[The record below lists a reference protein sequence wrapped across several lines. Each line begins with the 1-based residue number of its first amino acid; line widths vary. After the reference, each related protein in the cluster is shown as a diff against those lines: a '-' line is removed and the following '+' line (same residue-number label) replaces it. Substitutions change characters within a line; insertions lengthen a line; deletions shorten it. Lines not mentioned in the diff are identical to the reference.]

1 MAGSSSDNAITVRA
15 GHLGGLFHS
24 FDPAPFREREL
35 DAEAEKYI
43 MGLATERPR
52 SEPLSIIVQLPKAQ
66 GESDIAQILREAVCN
81 HFDYRAEQATRELK
95 ELFQEGW
102 RALLIGI
109 PILSASLVAGHM
121 LGRDA
126 APSSTQWLISES
138 LLILGWVANWR
149 PLEIFLYGW
158 GPIIRRRAVYRRLA
172 AARVEVRFV

>member
-1 MAGSSSDNAITVRA
+1 MANSDEEAITVSA

-43 MGLATERPR
+43 MGLARERPQA
-52 SEPLSIIVQLPKAQ
+52 EPLSIVVQLPKDQ
-66 GESDIAQILREAVCN
+66 RGDDIPQILREAICN
-81 HFDYRAEQATRELK
+81 HFVYRADQATQELK

-109 PILSASLVAGHM
+109 PILFASLVAGHM
-121 LGRDA
+121 LGREA

-138 LLILGWVANWR
+138 LLILGGVANWR
-149 PLEIFLYGW
+149 PIEIFLYGW
-158 GPIIRRRAVYRRLA
+158 GPIIRRRALYRRLA
-172 AARVEVRFV
+172 AARVDVRLI

>member
-1 MAGSSSDNAITVRA
+1 MASSDEDAITVSA

-43 MGLATERPR
+43 MGLARERPPA
-52 SEPLSIIVQLPKAQ
+52 EPLSIVVQLPKDQ
-66 GESDIAQILREAVCN
+66 GRADVPQILREAICN
-81 HFDYRAEQATRELK
+81 HFAYRTDQATQELK

-109 PILSASLVAGHM
+109 PILFASLATARM
-121 LGRDA
+121 LGSEA
-126 APSSTQWLISES
+126 APSSTQWLIGES

-158 GPIIRRRAVYRRLA
+158 GPIIRRRALCRRLA

>member
-1 MAGSSSDNAITVRA
+1 MAGSSADDAITVRA

-43 MGLATERPR
+43 MGLAAERPR
-52 SEPLSIIVQLPKAQ
+52 SEPLSITVQLPKAQ
-66 GESDIAQILREAVCN
+66 GEADIAQILREAICN
-81 HFDYRAEQATRELK
+81 HFDYRADQATRELK

-158 GPIIRRRAVYRRLA
+158 GPIIRRRALYRRLA